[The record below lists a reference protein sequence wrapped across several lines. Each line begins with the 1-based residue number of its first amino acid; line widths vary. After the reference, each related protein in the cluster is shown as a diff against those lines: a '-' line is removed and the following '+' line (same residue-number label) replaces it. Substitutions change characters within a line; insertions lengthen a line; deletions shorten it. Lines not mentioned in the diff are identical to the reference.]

1 MEASYAATPVDEG
14 VRAGIDRAARYDLTA
29 PETVTETATAMAER
43 AMETA
48 DVVVSEGGKSLFVEL
63 ITVASIARY
72 ANGFDELTI
81 SEMSEYLR
89 DTAQVVDSFFH
100 A

>member
-29 PETVTETATAMAER
+29 PETVTAIATAMAER

>member
-14 VRAGIDRAARYDLTA
+14 VRAGIDRAARFDLTA
-29 PETVTETATAMAER
+29 PTEVTETATAMAER
-43 AMETA
+43 AMLTA
-48 DVVVSEGGKSLFVEL
+48 DVVVSEGGKALFVEL
-63 ITVASIARY
+63 MTVASIARY
-72 ANGFDELTI
+72 ANGFKELTI

-89 DTAQVVDSFFH
+89 HTAQVVDSFFH

>member
-14 VRAGIDRAARYDLTA
+14 VRAGIERAARFDLSA
-29 PETVTETATAMAER
+29 PEAVSETATAMAER
-43 AMETA
+43 AIETA
-48 DVVVSEGGKSLFVEL
+48 DVIVSDGGKALFVEL
-63 ITVASIARY
+63 MTVASIARH

-81 SEMSEYLR
+81 SQMSEYLR
-89 DTAQVVDSFFH
+89 QTALIVDSFFH